1 MQRITNRYNQSIQRM
16 AKDTLLILSGGMDST
31 TLLHEYKDSIALAV
45 HFNYGAKQNLRE
57 SACAVEQCRIA
68 GVEFLELDLAF
79 MGRYFRS
86 SLFEGDEAVPEGSYE
101 DSNMASTVV
110 PFRNGIMLSVAAG
123 LAESRGL
130 KKVMMANHGGDHAV
144 YPDCRPEFVEA
155 MNSAIQAGTYA
166 HISLVA
172 PYTGI
177 TKAEIA
183 RRGKSL
189 GVDYSH
195 TYSCYKGTPHHC
207 GKCAT
212 CIERRQALDE
222 AGIDCE

>member
-1 MQRITNRYNQSIQRM
+1 M

-57 SACAVEQCRIA
+57 SACAREQSRIA

-79 MGRYFRS
+79 MGKYFSS
-86 SLFEGDEAVPEGSYE
+86 SLFEGDSAVPEGSYDE
-101 DSNMASTVV
+101 SNMSSTVV

-130 KKVMMANHGGDHAV
+130 GKVMMANHSGDHAV
-144 YPDCRPEFVEA
+144 YPDCRPEFVDA
-155 MNSAIQAGTYA
+155 MNCAIQAGTFA

-172 PYTGI
+172 PYTGL
-177 TKAEIA
+177 TKADIA
-183 RRGKSL
+183 MRGKQIGVEYSL
-189 GVDYSH
+189 

-212 CIERRQALDE
+212 CIERRQALDA
-222 AGIDCE
+222 AGIECE